1 MAIKYEAYTRLGE
14 KVVGVLH
21 TDDEEAVYDILDQED
36 LIPYRIR
43 PAQSGFSLVRMF
55 PTVFNPSAQDIIDFT
70 RQLAALLSS
79 GIPLVRC
86 LTAQRGQVSSKGL
99 KYALGEIIVSV
110 EAGNKLSDALAE
122 QSHIFPD
129 FYVRM
134 LRVGEATGG
143 LPYVLNQVA
152 DTLQRRKAVT
162 DRVRDAAVYPAFT
175 LLVALVAAVVLVTYS
190 LPSLSGLLSQVGD
203 EDDLP
208 TSTGVLIDVSNF
220 FGQYGPSILIG
231 LVVLAVLIF
240 LALRTEIGRAATDT
254 VLLRVPVI
262 GRVIVAN
269 NMFALTSILST
280 LLRSGMSPVEA
291 LKLTQRGMANAY
303 YRRRLGRVIDRATE
317 GTKLGEA
324 FEEERGFPAIVSQ
337 AIVTGETRGSLDD
350 TMSGLSEYYEDVTKR
365 AAGGITELIQ
375 PAIILFVAGM
385 VGFVAVAIISGI
397 YSALGAVR

>member
-86 LTAQRGQVSSKGL
+86 LTAQRGQVSNKGL
-99 KYALGEIIVSV
+99 KYALGEIVVSV

-152 DTLQRRKAVT
+152 DTLQRRKIVT

-175 LLVALVAAVVLVTYS
+175 LLVAVVAAIVLVTYS
-190 LPSLSGLLSQVGD
+190 LPSLSGLLSEVGSNQ
-203 EDDLP
+203 P
-208 TSTGVLIDVSNF
+208 TSTRVLISVSGF
-220 FGQYGPSILIG
+220 FGEFGATILIG
-231 LVVLAVLIF
+231 LAVLAVLIF
-240 LALRTEIGRAATDT
+240 VALRTEIGRAATDT

-269 NMFALTSILST
+269 NMFSLTSILST
-280 LLRSGMSPVEA
+280 LLKSGMSPIEA

>member
-86 LTAQRGQVSSKGL
+86 LTAQRGQVSNKGL

-143 LPYVLNQVA
+143 LPYVLIQVA
-152 DTLQRRKAVT
+152 DTLQRRKIVT

-175 LLVALVAAVVLVTYS
+175 LLVAVVAAIVLVTYS
-190 LPSLSGLLSQVGD
+190 LPSLSGLLSEVGSD
-203 EDDLP
+203 QP
-208 TSTGVLIDVSNF
+208 TTTRILISVSGF
-220 FGQYGPSILIG
+220 FGEYGASILMG
-231 LVVLAVLIF
+231 LAVLAVLIF
-240 LALRTEIGRAATDT
+240 VALRTEIGRAATDT

-269 NMFALTSILST
+269 NMFSLTSILST
-280 LLRSGMSPVEA
+280 LLKSGMSPVEA

>member
-1 MAIKYEAYTRLGE
+1 MSIKYEAYTRLGE

-21 TDDEEAVYDILDQED
+21 TDSEDAAYEILEQED
-36 LIPYRIR
+36 LIPFRLR
-43 PAQSGFSLVRMF
+43 PAQSGFNIARMF
-55 PTVFNPSAQDIIDFT
+55 PTIFNPSSQDIIDFT
-70 RQLAALLSS
+70 RQLSALLSS
-79 GIPLVRC
+79 GIPLMRC
-86 LTAQRGQVSSKGL
+86 LMAQRDQVSNTGL
-99 KYALGEIIVSV
+99 RFALGEIIASV
-110 EAGNKLSDALAE
+110 DAGMKLSDALGE

-143 LPYVLNQVA
+143 LPFVLNQVA
-152 DTLQRRKAVT
+152 DTLQRRKAVS

-190 LPSLSGLLSQVGD
+190 LPSLSGLLSEVQG
-203 EDDLP
+203 DLP
-208 TSTGVLIDVSNF
+208 TSTRVLIDVSNF
-220 FGQYGPSILIG
+220 FGEYGPSILIG
-231 LVVLAVLIF
+231 LAVVAVLLF
-240 LALRTEIGRAATDT
+240 VALRTEIGRAATDT
-254 VLLRVPVI
+254 VLLRVPII
-262 GRVIVAN
+262 GKVIVAN

-280 LLRSGMSPVEA
+280 LLKAGMSPVEG

-317 GTKLGEA
+317 GTKLGDA
-324 FEEERGFPAIVSQ
+324 FGEERGFPPIVSQ
-337 AIVTGETRGSLDD
+337 AIITGETRGRLDD

-397 YSALGAVR
+397 YSALGSVQ

>member
-21 TDDEEAVYDILDQED
+21 TDSEEAAYDLLEQED
-36 LIPYRIR
+36 LIPYRLR
-43 PAQSGFSLVRMF
+43 PAGSGLSLYRMF

-70 RQLAALLSS
+70 RQLSALLNS
-79 GIPLVRC
+79 GIPLIRC
-86 LTAQRGQVSSKGL
+86 LMAQQAQASNTGL
-99 KYALGEIIVSV
+99 RHALAEIVVAV
-110 EAGNKLSDALAE
+110 EAGRKLSDALRD

-143 LPYVLNQVA
+143 LPFVLNQIA

-175 LLVALVAAVVLVTYS
+175 LLVALVAAILLVTYS
-190 LPSLSGLLSQVGD
+190 LPSLTTLLSEVSG
-203 EDDLP
+203 DLP
-208 TSTGVLIDVSNF
+208 TSTRVLIAISGF
-220 FGQYGPSILIG
+220 FGTYGTAILVGFAVIA
-231 LVVLAVLIF
+231 VVIF
-240 LALRTEIGRAATDT
+240 VALRTEFGRAATDT
-254 VLLRVPVI
+254 VLLRLPVL

-280 LLRSGMSPVEA
+280 LLRAGMSPVEA
-291 LKLTQRGMANAY
+291 LKLTQTGMANAY
-303 YRRRLGRVIDRATE
+303 YRRRLGRVIDRATA

-324 FEEERGFPAIVSQ
+324 FGEDGGFPVILSQ
-337 AIVTGETRGSLDD
+337 AIITGETRGRLDD
-350 TMSGLSEYYEDVTKR
+350 TMSGLAEYYEDVTRR
-365 AAGGITELIQ
+365 AAGGITELVQ
-375 PAIILFVAGM
+375 PVIILFVASV

-397 YSALGAVR
+397 YSALGSVR

>member
-86 LTAQRGQVSSKGL
+86 LTAQRGQVSNKGL
-99 KYALGEIIVSV
+99 KYALGEIVVSV

-152 DTLQRRKAVT
+152 DTLQRRKVVT

-175 LLVALVAAVVLVTYS
+175 LLVAVVAAIVLVTYS
-190 LPSLSGLLSQVGD
+190 LPSLSSLLSEVGSD
-203 EDDLP
+203 QP
-208 TSTGVLIDVSNF
+208 TSTRILISLSGF
-220 FGQYGPSILIG
+220 FGEYGAAILIG
-231 LVVLAVLIF
+231 LAVLAVLIF
-240 LALRTEIGRAATDT
+240 VALRTEIGRAATDT

-269 NMFALTSILST
+269 NMFSLTSILST
-280 LLRSGMSPVEA
+280 LLKSGMSPVEG

-337 AIVTGETRGSLDD
+337 AIVTGETRGRLDD
-350 TMSGLSEYYEDVTKR
+350 TMFGLSEYYEDVTKR

>member
-55 PTVFNPSAQDIIDFT
+55 PTVFNPSAQNIIDFT

-86 LTAQRGQVSSKGL
+86 LTAQRGQVSNKGL
-99 KYALGEIIVSV
+99 KYALGEIVASV

-152 DTLQRRKAVT
+152 DTLQRRKIVT

-175 LLVALVAAVVLVTYS
+175 LLVAVVAAIVLVTYS
-190 LPSLSGLLSQVGD
+190 LPSLSGLLSEVGSD
-203 EDDLP
+203 QP
-208 TSTGVLIDVSNF
+208 TTTRVLIGVSDF
-220 FGQYGPSILIG
+220 FGEYGASILIG
-231 LVVLAVLIF
+231 FAVLAVLIF
-240 LALRTEIGRAATDT
+240 VALRTEIGRAATDT

-269 NMFALTSILST
+269 NMFSLTSILST
-280 LLRSGMSPVEA
+280 LLRSGMSPIEA

-317 GTKLGEA
+317 GTKLGDA
-324 FEEERGFPAIVSQ
+324 FEEEGGFPAIVSQ

>member
-21 TDDEEAVYDILDQED
+21 TDDEEAAYDILEQED

-43 PAQSGFSLVRMF
+43 PAQSGFSVVRMF
-55 PTVFNPSAQDIIDFT
+55 PTVFNPSSQDIIDFT

-86 LTAQRGQVSSKGL
+86 LTAQRGQVSNRGL
-99 KYALGEIIVSV
+99 KYALGEVIGSV

-143 LPYVLNQVA
+143 LPHVLNQVA

-175 LLVALVAAVVLVTYS
+175 LLVAIVAAIVLVTYS
-190 LPSLSGLLSQVGD
+190 LPSLSGLLSEVDSDQ
-203 EDDLP
+203 P
-208 TSTGVLIDVSNF
+208 TSTQVLISVSEF
-220 FGQYGPSILIG
+220 FGEYGASILIG
-231 LVVLAVLIF
+231 LAVLVVLFFV
-240 LALRTEIGRAATDT
+240 ALRTEIGRAATDT

-269 NMFALTSILST
+269 NMFSLTSILST
-280 LLRSGMSPVEA
+280 LLKSGMSPVEA

-324 FEEERGFPAIVSQ
+324 FEVERGFPSIVSQ

>member
-86 LTAQRGQVSSKGL
+86 LTAQRGQVSNKGL
-99 KYALGEIIVSV
+99 KYALGEIVVSV

-143 LPYVLNQVA
+143 LPHVLIQVA
-152 DTLQRRKAVT
+152 DTLQRRKIVT

-175 LLVALVAAVVLVTYS
+175 LLVAIVAAIVLVTYS
-190 LPSLSGLLSQVGD
+190 LPSLSGLLSEVGSD
-203 EDDLP
+203 QP
-208 TSTGVLIDVSNF
+208 TSTRVLIGVSDF
-220 FGQYGPSILIG
+220 FGEYGPSILIG
-231 LVVLAVLIF
+231 FAVLAVLIF
-240 LALRTEIGRAATDT
+240 VALRTEIGRAATDA

-269 NMFALTSILST
+269 NMFSLTSILST
-280 LLRSGMSPVEA
+280 LLKSGMSPVEA

>member
-55 PTVFNPSAQDIIDFT
+55 PTVFNPSSQDIIDFT

-86 LTAQRGQVSSKGL
+86 LTAQRGQVSNKGL
-99 KYALGEIIVSV
+99 KYALGEIVASV

-152 DTLQRRKAVT
+152 DTLQRRKIVT

-175 LLVALVAAVVLVTYS
+175 LLVAVVAAIVLVTYS
-190 LPSLSGLLSQVGD
+190 LPSLSGLLSEVGSD
-203 EDDLP
+203 QP
-208 TSTGVLIDVSNF
+208 TSTRVLIGVSDF
-220 FGQYGPSILIG
+220 FGEYGASILIG
-231 LVVLAVLIF
+231 LAVLAVLIF
-240 LALRTEIGRAATDT
+240 VALRTEIGRAATDT

-269 NMFALTSILST
+269 NMFSLTSILST

-317 GTKLGEA
+317 GTKLGDA

>member
-55 PTVFNPSAQDIIDFT
+55 PTVFNPSSQDIIDFT

-86 LTAQRGQVSSKGL
+86 LTAQRGQVSNKGL
-99 KYALGEIIVSV
+99 KYALGEIVASV

-152 DTLQRRKAVT
+152 DTLQRRKIVT

-175 LLVALVAAVVLVTYS
+175 LLVAVVAAIVLVTYS
-190 LPSLSGLLSQVGD
+190 LPSLSGLLSEVGSD
-203 EDDLP
+203 QP
-208 TSTGVLIDVSNF
+208 TTTRVLISVSNF
-220 FGQYGPSILIG
+220 FGEYGASILIG
-231 LVVLAVLIF
+231 LAVLAVLIF
-240 LALRTEIGRAATDT
+240 AALRTEIGRAATDT

-269 NMFALTSILST
+269 NMFSLTSILST

-317 GTKLGEA
+317 GTKLGDA

>member
-21 TDDEEAVYDILDQED
+21 TDDEEAVYDILEQED

-55 PTVFNPSAQDIIDFT
+55 PTVFNPSAQAIIDFT

-86 LTAQRGQVSSKGL
+86 LTAQQGQVSNAGL
-99 KYALGEIIVSV
+99 KYALGEIIGSV
-110 EAGNKLSDALAE
+110 EAGNKLSDALGE

-175 LLVALVAAVVLVTYS
+175 LLVAVVAAIVLVTYS
-190 LPSLSGLLSQVGD
+190 LPSLSGLLSEVGSNQ
-203 EDDLP
+203 P
-208 TSTGVLIDVSNF
+208 TSTRVLISVSDF
-220 FGQYGPSILIG
+220 FGEYGASILIG
-231 LVVLAVLIF
+231 LAVLAVLVF
-240 LALRTEIGRAATDT
+240 VALRTEIGRAATDT

-269 NMFALTSILST
+269 NMFSLTSILST
-280 LLRSGMSPVEA
+280 LLKSGMSPVEA

-324 FEEERGFPAIVSQ
+324 FEEEGGFPPIVSQ

>member
-86 LTAQRGQVSSKGL
+86 LTAQRGQVSNKGL
-99 KYALGEIIVSV
+99 KYALGEIVASV

-152 DTLQRRKAVT
+152 DTLQRRKIVT

-175 LLVALVAAVVLVTYS
+175 LLVAVVAAIVLVTYS
-190 LPSLSGLLSQVGD
+190 LPSLSGLLSEVGSD
-203 EDDLP
+203 QP
-208 TSTGVLIDVSNF
+208 TTTRVLIGVSDF
-220 FGQYGPSILIG
+220 FGEYGASILIG
-231 LVVLAVLIF
+231 LAVLAVLIF
-240 LALRTEIGRAATDT
+240 VALRTEIGRAATDT

-269 NMFALTSILST
+269 NMFSLTSILST
-280 LLRSGMSPVEA
+280 LLKSGMSPVEA

>member
-43 PAQSGFSLVRMF
+43 PAQSGFSLARMF

-86 LTAQRGQVSSKGL
+86 LTAQRGQVANKGL
-99 KYALGEIIVSV
+99 KYALGEIIASV
-110 EAGNKLSDALAE
+110 EAGNKLSDALGE

-152 DTLQRRKAVT
+152 ETLQRRKVVT

-175 LLVALVAAVVLVTYS
+175 LLVAVVAAIVLVTYS
-190 LPSLSGLLSQVGD
+190 LPSLSGLLSEVGSD
-203 EDDLP
+203 QP
-208 TSTGVLIDVSNF
+208 TSTRVLIGVSDF
-220 FGQYGPSILIG
+220 FGEYGAPILIG
-231 LVVLAVLIF
+231 LAVLAVLIF
-240 LALRTEIGRAATDT
+240 VALRTEFGRAATDT

-269 NMFALTSILST
+269 NMFSLTSILST
-280 LLRSGMSPVEA
+280 LLKSGMSPVEA
-291 LKLTQRGMANAY
+291 LRLTQRGMANAY

-324 FEEERGFPAIVSQ
+324 FEEEGGFPPIVSQ

>member
-1 MAIKYEAYTRLGE
+1 MSIKYEAYTRLGE

-21 TDDEEAVYDILDQED
+21 TDSEEAAYDILEQED
-36 LIPYRIR
+36 LIPYRLR
-43 PAQSGFSLVRMF
+43 PARSGFNPARMF
-55 PTVFNPSAQDIIDFT
+55 PTIFNPSSQDIIDFT
-70 RQLAALLSS
+70 RQLSALLSS
-79 GIPLVRC
+79 GIPLMRC
-86 LTAQRGQVSSKGL
+86 LMAQRDQVSNTGL
-99 KYALGEIIVSV
+99 RYALVEIIGAVD
-110 EAGNKLSDALAE
+110 AGKKLSDALAE

-143 LPYVLNQVA
+143 LPSVLNQVA
-152 DTLQRRKAVT
+152 ETLQRRKAVT
-162 DRVRDAAVYPAFT
+162 DRVRDAAMYPAFT
-175 LLVALVAAVVLVTYS
+175 LLVALVAAVLLVTYS
-190 LPSLSGLLSQVGD
+190 LPSLSGLLSEVGS
-203 EDDLP
+203 DLP
-208 TSTGVLIDVSNF
+208 TSTRVLIGVSSF
-220 FGQYGPSILIG
+220 FGEYGTPILVG
-231 LVVLAVLIF
+231 LAVFAVL
-240 LALRTEIGRAATDT
+240 LLVALRTEIGRAATDT

-269 NMFALTSILST
+269 NMFSLTSILSA
-280 LLRSGMSPVEA
+280 LLKAGMSPVEG
-291 LKLTQRGMANAY
+291 LRLTQRGMANAY

-324 FEEERGFPAIVSQ
+324 VGEDGGFPSIVSQ
-337 AIVTGETRGSLDD
+337 AIITGETRGRLAD
-350 TMSGLSEYYEDVTKR
+350 TMSGLTEYYEEVTKR

>member
-86 LTAQRGQVSSKGL
+86 LTAQRGQVSNKGL
-99 KYALGEIIVSV
+99 KYALGEIVVSV

-152 DTLQRRKAVT
+152 DTLQRRKVVT

-175 LLVALVAAVVLVTYS
+175 LLVAIVAAIVLVTYS
-190 LPSLSGLLSQVGD
+190 LPSLSSLLSEVGSD
-203 EDDLP
+203 QP
-208 TSTGVLIDVSNF
+208 TSTRILIIVSGF
-220 FGQYGPSILIG
+220 FGEYGAAILIG
-231 LVVLAVLIF
+231 LAVLAVLIF
-240 LALRTEIGRAATDT
+240 VALRTEIGRAATDT

-269 NMFALTSILST
+269 NMFSLTSILST
-280 LLRSGMSPVEA
+280 LLKSGMSPVEG

-337 AIVTGETRGSLDD
+337 AIVTGETRGRLDD
-350 TMSGLSEYYEDVTKR
+350 TMFGLSEYYEDVTKR